1 MKITPEVIETMDFKT
16 SMKGYDRKEVDLF
29 LDDIIEELESQMRTI
44 QKLREEKDILLNQL
58 AHYKKIENELSSTFL
73 KAQESADEIKA
84 AAEKEY
90 QEKMKKADSYL
101 REINEDKYAQLEKL
115 ERRYDGLRTKYTE
128 YKNSIVSDL
137 KRQLSILEKDDS
149 E

>member
-1 MKITPEVIETMDFKT
+1 MKITPEVIETMDFKV

-29 LDDIIEELESQMRTI
+29 LDDIIEEFETQLRTI
-44 QKLREEKDILLNQL
+44 QKLKEEKDILLNQL

-101 REINEDKYAQLEKL
+101 REINEDKYVQLEKL
-115 ERRYDGLRTKYTE
+115 EKKYNILKTKYTE
-128 YKNSIVSDL
+128 YKNSIKSDL
-137 KRQLSILEKDDS
+137 KKQLAILERD
-149 E
+149 EAE

>member
-1 MKITPEVIETMDFKT
+1 MKITPEVIETMDFKV

-29 LDDIIEELESQMRTI
+29 LDDIIEEFETQLRTI
-44 QKLREEKDILLNQL
+44 QKLNEEKDILLYQL

-101 REINEDKYAQLEKL
+101 REINEDKYVQLEKL
-115 ERRYDGLRTKYTE
+115 EKKYNILKTKYTE
-128 YKNSIVSDL
+128 YKNSIKSDL
-137 KRQLSILEKDDS
+137 KKQLAILERD
-149 E
+149 EAE

>member
-29 LDDIIEELESQMRTI
+29 LDDIIEEFETQLRTI
-44 QKLREEKDILLNQL
+44 QKLKEEKDILLNQL

-101 REINEDKYAQLEKL
+101 REINEDKYVQLEKL
-115 ERRYDGLRTKYTE
+115 EKKYNVLKTKYTE
-128 YKNSIVSDL
+128 YKNSIKSDL
-137 KRQLSILEKDDS
+137 KKQLAILERD
-149 E
+149 EAE